1 MAMYGRVFKFLSVY
15 NDIYCIYNLQNLG
28 SIYGSS
34 KTTSTPNPCFWHL
47 PINITE
53 SIRSALD
60 NDKTVCGIFVDLQKA
75 FDTVNHEILIDKL
88 NYYGIRGTANTW
100 FKSYLSNR
108 KQFVSINGFN
118 SDTMNITHGV
128 PQGSVLGPLLF
139 LLYINDLHI
148 SIKHSKVYHFADDT
162 NLLHTNE
169 SLKKTKKYLNLDL
182 RYLHN
187 WLLAN
192 KISLN
197 CSKTELIFFHKPS
210 TKVPHK
216 PKIKINGNYLTH
228 QHAIRY
234 LGIHLDETLSGDYH
248 CLELSKKLSR
258 ANGMLAKTRHYA
270 PNEILPIYHA
280 LFSSHLKFGS
290 QVWGQTNNL
299 HVQKIIKLQKRAL
312 RIISF
317 SEFRAHTSPLFKEHN
332 ILKFQDHVVLENCL
346 LIHDFLKNKLPQ
358 SFHNYFKTTKAVY
371 NRVSTRNSKNGSIF
385 VPYVKSTKY
394 GLNSIKISAIL
405 SWNKFAKQFENNDSN
420 ILTLSRS
427 ALKKYIFESFINS
440 Y

>member
-1 MAMYGRVFKFLSVY
+1 MYGRVYKFL
-15 NDIYCIYNLQNLG
+15 NKFNCIYNLQFG
-28 SIYGSS
+28 FRE
-34 KTTSTPNPCFWHL
+34 KHSTNHAL
-47 PINITE
+47 INITE

-75 FDTVNHEILIDKL
+75 FDTVNHDILIDKL

-118 SDTMNITHGV
+118 SDTLNITHGV

-139 LLYINDLHI
+139 LLYINDLHF

-162 NLLHTNE
+162 NFLHI
-169 SLKKTKKYLNLDL
+169 SDSQKKTKKYLNLDL

-210 TKVPHK
+210 TKVPYK

-228 QHAIRY
+228 RHAIRY

-270 PNEILPIYHA
+270 PDEILPIYHA

-290 QVWGQTNNL
+290 QVWGQINNL
-299 HVQKIIKLQKRAL
+299 HVQKIIKHQKKAL

-317 SEFRAHTSPLFKEHN
+317 AEFRAHTSPLFKEHK
-332 ILKFQDHVVLENCL
+332 ILKFQDHIVLENCL

-358 SFHNYFKTTKAVY
+358 SFLF
-371 NRVSTRNSKNGSIF
+371 
-385 VPYVKSTKY
+385 
-394 GLNSIKISAIL
+394 
-405 SWNKFAKQFENNDSN
+405 
-420 ILTLSRS
+420 
-427 ALKKYIFESFINS
+427 
-440 Y
+440 